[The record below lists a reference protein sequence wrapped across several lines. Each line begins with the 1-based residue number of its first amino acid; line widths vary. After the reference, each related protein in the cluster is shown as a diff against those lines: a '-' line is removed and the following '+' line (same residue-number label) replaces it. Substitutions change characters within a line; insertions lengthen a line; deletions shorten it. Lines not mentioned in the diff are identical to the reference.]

1 MPTTHHLSLAEAR
14 RIALVAQGF
23 GARRTA
29 GPAGWRRVHGAVE
42 RMGLL
47 QLDSINVLVRSHYL
61 PVFSRLGAYD
71 QAALDARAFAPR
83 RRALFEYWGHE
94 ASLLPLDLHPLLRWR
109 MARAE
114 RLDGVYGECAGLARD
129 KPGYV
134 AAVLAEVRDRGP
146 ISARELGE
154 KGNGGGWWQWHDGK
168 TALEYLFW
176 SGQVTT
182 ASRRG
187 FERVYDLTERVLPA
201 ELLARPTPP
210 EAEAQRALLRLAA
223 RALGVATEAD
233 LRDYFRLPAREAK
246 ARVAELAEDGALVPA
261 AVEGW
266 RQPAYLDPSF
276 ETAFSPGARAPRR
289 VRGAALLSPF
299 DPLVWERARTER
311 LFGFR
316 YRLEVYTPAPK
327 RRHGYYVLPFLLD
340 ERLAA
345 RVDLKADRPAGALR
359 VLAAHGEAGID
370 EGRVAAALDEEL
382 ARLAAWLGLERVVLG
397 RRGDLLPALRRARP
411 WGGSA
416 AG

>member
-1 MPTTHHLSLAEAR
+1 VLTTHHLSLAEAR
-14 RIALVAQGF
+14 RIALAAQGF
-23 GARRTA
+23 GARRGDRPTD
-29 GPAGWRRVHGAVE
+29 GPAGWRRVRGAVA

-114 RLDGVYGECAGLARD
+114 RLDGVYGDCAGLARD

-134 AAVLAEVRDRGP
+134 AGVLAEVRDRGP
-146 ISARELGE
+146 IAARELGE

-168 TALEYLFW
+168 AALEYLFW
-176 SGQVTT
+176 SGRVTT

-201 ELLARPTPP
+201 EVLDRPTPP
-210 EAEAQRALLRLAA
+210 EDEAQRALLRRAA

-233 LRDYFRLPAREAK
+233 LRDYFRLPAKAAK
-246 ARVAELAEDGALVPA
+246 PRVAELVEAGALVPA
-261 AVEGW
+261 TVEGW
-266 RQPAYLDPSF
+266 RQPAYLDP
-276 ETAFSPGARAPRR
+276 EARRPRR

-311 LFGFR
+311 IFGFR
-316 YRLEVYTPAPK
+316 YRLEVYTPAAK

-340 ERLAA
+340 EALVA

-370 EGRVAAALDEEL
+370 EGRVAAALGREL
-382 ARLAAWLGLERVVLG
+382 AHLAAWLGLERVVLG
-397 RRGDLLPALRRARP
+397 RRGDLMPALRRARP
-411 WGGSA
+411 RGGEA